1 MNKLFL
7 LAAVPLTLAS
17 CGLIGLPQSLDVSGS
32 VLGTPP
38 AGTVRLALVGAN
50 ASGVVQDG
58 SQQAAITLSPSDK
71 RYAVDLPADW
81 KQKDGYYNVVAYV
94 DADNDGMYD
103 AGEQSTSHQGSYLVY
118 DVDGQN
124 ALISGI
130 RAGLNEVKGTTAV
143 QWGKI
148 GGYDLTW

>member
-1 MNKLFL
+1 
-7 LAAVPLTLAS
+7 
-17 CGLIGLPQSLDVSGS
+17 
-32 VLGTPP
+32 
-38 AGTVRLALVGAN
+38 
-50 ASGVVQDG
+50 
-58 SQQAAITLSPSDK
+58 
-71 RYAVDLPADW
+71 
-81 KQKDGYYNVVAYV
+81 
-94 DADNDGMYD
+94 MYD